1 MLCQMTL
8 CLAEQFEQIVSFG
21 IMTKINGIF
30 NKRVKDTICARQ
42 SMCQF
47 LCFALNKKVCI
58 MLLRD
63 KLESDSQRQ
72 NIMFYPPNMF

>member
-1 MLCQMTL
+1 MEYLTKEL
-8 CLAEQFEQIVSFG
+8 KTQFVQD
-21 IMTKINGIF
+21 KAC
-30 NKRVKDTICARQ
+30 D
-42 SMCQF
+42 QF